1 MGRDGVWIK
10 TSETKPLLETMHY
23 GCEHICSFEL
33 AMHSYAIFA
42 FLVTVWRQVISM
54 NNSHGIGS
62 LTVTQSYIRMP
73 QNLNWRTCTVLF
85 VKMVELNRY
94 ELGVYQCLNPT
105 LWLETKKHTEMT
117 RLTSLLTLFFCFF
130 VFKRSFFG
138 RRPHLGIPG
147 SHNREKI
154 PITYDHVSRPYLIN
168 LRAAVLQTRGCWTR
182 RMPRRCPKIATV
194 IRQLRV
200 L

>member
-1 MGRDGVWIK
+1 MPRVAWAFGGKDGVRINTQLTSLLCFSTLVFDVVFSEPSCASGNVGQDGVWIK

-94 ELGVYQCLNPT
+94 ELGVYQCLNPA
-105 LWLETKKHTEMT
+105 LWLETKNILK
-117 RLTSLLTLFFCFF
+117 
-130 VFKRSFFG
+130 
-138 RRPHLGIPG
+138 
-147 SHNREKI
+147 
-154 PITYDHVSRPYLIN
+154 
-168 LRAAVLQTRGCWTR
+168 
-182 RMPRRCPKIATV
+182 
-194 IRQLRV
+194 
-200 L
+200 